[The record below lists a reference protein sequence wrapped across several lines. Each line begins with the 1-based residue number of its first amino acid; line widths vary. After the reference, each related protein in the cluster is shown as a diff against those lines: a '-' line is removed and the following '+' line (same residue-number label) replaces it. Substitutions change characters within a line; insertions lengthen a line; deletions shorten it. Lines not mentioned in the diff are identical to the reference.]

1 MHIVLIGAPGA
12 GKGTQAAG
20 LANELGLAHVASG
33 DMFRDAM
40 AKRTPLGVRAKEYV
54 DRGELVPDEIT
65 VGMVIDR
72 LGEADATQGVIL
84 DGFPRNVPQAE
95 ALDRA
100 LTEKGLRVDQAIYLA
115 VDNDELLK
123 RLSGRWLCRQCQ
135 ASYHEVFNPPSV
147 AGRCD
152 RCGGELY
159 QRDDDTI
166 ETARRRL
173 DVYFEQ
179 TLPII
184 DYYRGRGVLD
194 QVDGQQSIPAVKA
207 AMEEAVAR
215 RRPAT
220 RNSPPRG

>member
-1 MHIVLIGAPGA
+1 MNIVLIGAPGA
-12 GKGTQAAG
+12 GKGTQAQT
-20 LANELGLAHVASG
+20 LAAELGLAHVASG

-40 AKRTPLGVRAKEYV
+40 ARRTPLGIEARRYV
-54 DRGELVPDEIT
+54 DRGELVPDDLT

-72 LGEADATQGVIL
+72 LQEPDAAPGVIL

-100 LTEKGLRVDQAIYLA
+100 LKQDRSHLDQAIYLS
-115 VDNDELLK
+115 VRTDELLR

-135 ASYHEVFNPPSV
+135 ASYHEVFNPPKL

-152 RCGGELY
+152 VCGGELY
-159 QRDDDTI
+159 QRADDSI

-179 TLPII
+179 TTPII
-184 DYYRGRGVLD
+184 DYYRKRGVLD
-194 QVDGQQSIPAVKA
+194 EVDGQRSIQEVKEALLAAV
-207 AMEEAVAR
+207 R
-215 RRPAT
+215 RRQV
-220 RNSPPRG
+220 

>member
-12 GKGTQAAG
+12 GKGTQAAA
-20 LANELGLAHVASG
+20 LASDLGLAHVASG

-40 AKRTPLGVRAKEYV
+40 ARRTPLGVRAKEYV

-72 LGEADATQGVIL
+72 LGEADAEKGVIL

-100 LTEKGLRVDQAIYLA
+100 LSAKGLRVDQAMYMA

-135 ASYHEVFNPPSV
+135 ASYHEVYNPPAV
-147 AGRCD
+147 RGKCD
-152 RCGGELY
+152 VCGGELY
-159 QRDDDTI
+159 QREDDTI

-173 DVYFEQ
+173 DIYFEQ
-179 TLPII
+179 TRPII
-184 DYYRGRGVLD
+184 DYYRARGVLD
-194 QVDGQQSIPAVKA
+194 EIDGQQSIPAVKA
-207 AMEEAVAR
+207 AMLEAVER
-215 RRPAT
+215 R
-220 RNSPPRG
+220 SS

>member
-12 GKGTQAAG
+12 GKGTQAAA
-20 LANELGLAHVASG
+20 LASDLGLAHVASG

-40 AKRTPLGVRAKEYV
+40 ARRTPLGVRAKEYV

-72 LGEADATQGVIL
+72 LGECDAEKGVIL

-100 LTEKGLRVDQAIYLA
+100 LSAKGFRVDQAMYMA

-135 ASYHEVFNPPSV
+135 ASYHEMYNPPAV
-147 AGRCD
+147 RGKCD
-152 RCGGELY
+152 VCGGELY
-159 QRDDDTI
+159 QREDDTI

-173 DVYFEQ
+173 DIYFEQ
-179 TLPII
+179 TRPII
-184 DYYRGRGVLD
+184 DYYRARGVLD
-194 QVDGQQSIPAVKA
+194 EIDGQQSIPAVKA
-207 AMEEAVAR
+207 AMLEAVER
-215 RRPAT
+215 R
-220 RNSPPRG
+220 SS